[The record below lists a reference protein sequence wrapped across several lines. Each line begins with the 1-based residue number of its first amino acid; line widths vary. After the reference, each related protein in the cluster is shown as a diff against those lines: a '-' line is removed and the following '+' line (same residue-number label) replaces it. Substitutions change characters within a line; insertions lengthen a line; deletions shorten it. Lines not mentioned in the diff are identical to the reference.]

1 MGKICKG
8 FYLIGTGLVELV
20 AGAVGFVIGGVIKAG
35 RKAVKAVRRW
45 KIKRATAYV
54 AKYGYELDINDRV
67 KVAGKAYYVM
77 SFESYLGYD
86 DKREVRLN
94 LIGVPQYRE
103 MVRRLKQV

>member
-8 FYLIGTGLVELV
+8 FYLIGTGLLELG
-20 AGAVGFVIGGVIKAG
+20 AGVMGFCIGKTIKAG
-35 RKAVKAVRRW
+35 KKAVKAVRRW
-45 KIKRATAYV
+45 KLKRATAYV
-54 AKYGYELDINDRV
+54 ARYGYELGVNDRV

-77 SFESYLGYD
+77 SYESYSGYD